1 MYKKLLYLWLCLF
14 IFWFPA
20 ALAADRIK
28 IGNFSQ
34 GDLSGWEEKIFTGK
48 TIYSLVSD
56 QGRTVLKAQSQK
68 SASGLFKKVKIDP
81 KKHPVLSW
89 SWKIENTIKKGNARS
104 REGDDYPARIYVV
117 FPSLFFFG
125 SKGVNYIW
133 ANRLPQGEAVKN
145 PFTDNVMMIAVKSG
159 NSLAGVWQKERRNLV
174 RDFKA
179 LFGEDPPEIG
189 AVAIM
194 TDSDNTKDRATAF
207 YGDIF
212 FEKADRIKT
221 KQGH

>member
-1 MYKKLLYLWLCLF
+1 
-14 IFWFPA
+14 
-20 ALAADRIK
+20 
-28 IGNFSQ
+28 
-34 GDLSGWEEKIFTGK
+34 
-48 TIYSLVSD
+48 
-56 QGRTVLKAQSQK
+56 
-68 SASGLFKKVKIDP
+68 
-81 KKHPVLSW
+81 
-89 SWKIENTIKKGNARS
+89 
-104 REGDDYPARIYVV
+104 
-117 FPSLFFFG
+117 
-125 SKGVNYIW
+125 
-133 ANRLPQGEAVKN
+133 
-145 PFTDNVMMIAVKSG
+145 MMIAVKSG